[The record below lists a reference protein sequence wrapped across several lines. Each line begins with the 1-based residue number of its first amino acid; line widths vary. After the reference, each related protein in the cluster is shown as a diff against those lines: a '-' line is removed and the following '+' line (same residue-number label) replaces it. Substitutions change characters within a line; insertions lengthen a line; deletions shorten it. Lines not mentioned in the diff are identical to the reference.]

1 MTYAKVVVGTDGS
14 PTAEDAV
21 RHAAR
26 LAACFDARLVIVTA
40 FQPSGDV
47 LSAEAV
53 GVPADVRWALTDRQ
67 QAEEHARHGRTLAHD
82 LGARDVV
89 VSSDAGDP
97 VEVILDTAADHG
109 ADLIVVGSRG
119 MTSAARFVLGS
130 VANAVTHHA
139 PCDVLVVHTAD

>member
-1 MTYAKVVVGTDGS
+1 MAYERVVVGTDGS
-14 PTAEDAV
+14 PTADDAV

-26 LAACFDARLVIVTA
+26 LAACFGARLVIVTA
-40 FQPSGDV
+40 FQPGDDA
-47 LSAEAV
+47 LRDEAV

-82 LGARDVV
+82 LGATDVV

-97 VEVILDTAADHG
+97 AEVILDTAADHD

-130 VANAVTHHA
+130 VANAVSHHA
-139 PCDVLVVHTAD
+139 PCDVLVVHTTD